1 MYSINSLIRR
11 YVMKKLLITDSD
23 FPENLR
29 VIKNPP
35 KQLYLKGDIS
45 LLKTPI
51 VSIVGSRSCSDNGI
65 RLANKFATELS
76 LQNITIASG
85 LAKGI
90 DSASHQATL
99 DVGGKTIAVLGSG
112 LDNVFPKE
120 NQKLY
125 EEIIQKGGLV
135 LSEYPPETE
144 AKSNYFLQRN
154 RIVSG
159 IALGILVVEAAYR
172 SGTSV
177 TAKFAKAQNRK
188 VFVLPHEIDDMY
200 GVGTNRLLKNGATL
214 VTSTEEIINS
224 FDFLNYKPSKNL
236 IVNSNASIFKKKTLK
251 NPQHKEIYDLIDS
264 RVISLDEIYSKS
276 NKSISQINYD
286 LFMLEIEGYI
296 KREAGGYKC
305 V

>member
-1 MYSINSLIRR
+1 MLDIQ
-11 YVMKKLLITDSD
+11 KLLITDND

-35 KQLYLKGDIS
+35 KQLFFEGDIS
-45 LLKTPI
+45 LLSTPI
-51 VSIVGSRSCSDNGI
+51 ISIVGSRSCSENGI

-90 DSASHQATL
+90 DSAAHQATL
-99 DVGGKTIAVLGSG
+99 DAGGKTIAVLPCG
-112 LDNVFPKE
+112 LDNVLPKE

-135 LSEYPPETE
+135 LSEYSPETE
-144 AKSNYFLQRN
+144 ARSNYFLQRN

-177 TAKFAKAQNRK
+177 TAKFAKAQNKK

-214 VTSTEEIINS
+214 ITSTKEIVES
-224 FDFLNYKPSKNL
+224 FDFLNYIPTKNIITHYKMKKRPLNNPQYQEVYNL
-236 IVNSNASIFKKKTLK
+236 ISDK
-251 NPQHKEIYDLIDS
+251 
-264 RVISLDEIYSKS
+264 VINLNEIYSKS

-286 LFMLEIEGYI
+286 LFMLEIEGFI
-296 KREAGGYKC
+296 KKEAGGYKC

>member
-1 MYSINSLIRR
+1 
-11 YVMKKLLITDSD
+11 MKKLLITDSD

-51 VSIVGSRSCSDNGI
+51 VSIVGSRSCSENGI

-90 DSASHQATL
+90 DSAAHQATL
-99 DVGGKTIAVLGSG
+99 EVNGKTIAVLGSG

-135 LSEYPPETE
+135 LSEYSPETE
-144 AKSNYFLQRN
+144 ARSNYFLQRN

-177 TAKFAKAQNRK
+177 TAKFAKAQNKK

-224 FDFLNYKPSKNL
+224 FDFLNYKSINYDTNKFNKKPLNNL
-236 IVNSNASIFKKKTLK
+236 SY
-251 NPQHKEIYDLIDS
+251 KEVYSLISDN
-264 RVISLDEIYSKS
+264 VISLNEIYSKC
-276 NKSISQINYD
+276 NKSISQVNYD
-286 LFMLEIEGYI
+286 LFMLEIEGFI
-296 KREAGGYKC
+296 KKEAGGYKC

>member
-1 MYSINSLIRR
+1 
-11 YVMKKLLITDSD
+11 MKKLLITDSD

-51 VSIVGSRSCSDNGI
+51 VSIVGSRSCSENGI

-90 DSASHQATL
+90 DSAAHQATL
-99 DVGGKTIAVLGSG
+99 EVNGKTIAVLGSG

-135 LSEYPPETE
+135 LSEYSPETE
-144 AKSNYFLQRN
+144 ARSNYFLQRN

-177 TAKFAKAQNRK
+177 TAKFAKSQNKK

-224 FDFLNYKPSKNL
+224 FDFLHYKPSKNL
-236 IVNSNASIFKKKTLK
+236 IVILNKSKFKKRPL
-251 NPQHKEIYDLIDS
+251 NNSQYQEVYNLISDK
-264 RVISLDEIYSKS
+264 VVSLNEIYSKS
-276 NKSISQINYD
+276 NKTVSQINYD
-286 LFMLEIEGYI
+286 LFMLEIEGFI
-296 KREAGGYKC
+296 KKEAGGYIC